1 MLTKTL
7 NSIAIAL
14 LVGAWV
20 GPAFA
25 TTTQYQWT
33 LSGGGVTGS
42 GLLIA
47 GAADNGGKDIL
58 SFTGTIEGSTID
70 LYGGQPGTTPAF
82 TPGGGVRFDNI
93 LYPSLDSGSSNC
105 VGGATLVDYCGIA
118 FSLGDGYGNIYYN
131 DTGEGTGA
139 YEYTFVDDF
148 QNTSDLDA
156 TFAITPSTA
165 ATPEPGSI
173 ALLATG
179 LAAIGLAMRKRF
191 CSSSGSRP
199 IPD

>member
-1 MLTKTL
+1 MRTKTS

-14 LVGAWV
+14 LVGASV
-20 GPAFA
+20 GIAFA

-33 LSGGGVTGS
+33 LSGGGITGS

-47 GAADNGGKDIL
+47 GAADNGGYDIL
-58 SFTGTIEGSTID
+58 SFTGTIDGSTID
-70 LYGGQPGTTPAF
+70 LYGGQPGATPGF
-82 TPGGGVRFDNI
+82 TPGAGVRFQTI

-105 VGGATLVDYCGIA
+105 VGGATLVDNCGIA

-131 DTGEGTGA
+131 DTGKGTGA

-156 TFAITPSTA
+156 TFAITSSTA
-165 ATPEPGSI
+165 ATPEPGPI
-173 ALLATG
+173 VLLATG

-191 CSSSGSRP
+191 CTLSGSRP
-199 IPD
+199 FSA